1 MITSHQHWFTG
12 ILQLHFPHQFLME
25 RGQSDPYGFYS
36 IAKLQKFFHRM
47 KGTLPALCSG
57 EFLAKKPIYFR
68 STSFYYQQDFC
79 FQAAL
84 EKNITN

>member
-1 MITSHQHWFTG
+1 
-12 ILQLHFPHQFLME
+12 ME
-25 RGQSDPYGFYS
+25 GGQSDPYGFYS

-47 KGTLPALCSG
+47 KETLPALRSG

-68 STSFYYQQDFC
+68 STSFYYEQDFC

-84 EKNITN
+84 EKIITN